1 LSGKPSGNTLAL
13 FYLNHRRVKIMFYRT
28 TRNLLAALL
37 LALLL
42 AVPGCKYFSKAAAD
56 QTADANKL
64 QDEADKL
71 ASKVDEA
78 YNQAT
83 QKEDAI
89 KAEKKAKSR
98 QQLND
103 EETAIFDQA
112 IADAKSAAEKYE
124 QASKLKIDEK
134 YKQYLDL
141 RAQLMRKEG
150 AHLSALKELP
160 TARKDTS
167 RQGQKTLRDK
177 QADIK
182 TRSDKLKKEVDDLRA
197 QADKMQKENGDKFK
211 AKTA

>member
-1 LSGKPSGNTLAL
+1 MLP
-13 FYLNHRRVKIMFYRT
+13 FT
-28 TRNLLAALL
+28 TRNFLAALF
-37 LALLL
+37 LALL
-42 AVPGCKYFSKAAAD
+42 ATSPGCKYLVKTGAD
-56 QTADANKL
+56 ETTQANKL
-64 QDEADKL
+64 QEEADQL

-89 KAEKKAKSR
+89 KAEKKAKTR

-103 EETAIFDQA
+103 EETSIFDQA
-112 IADAKSAAEKYE
+112 IADAKSAADKYE

-150 AHLSALKELP
+150 AHLAALKELP
-160 TARKDTS
+160 NARKDTS
-167 RQGQKTLRDK
+167 VEGQRTLRDK

-182 TRSDKLKKEVDDLRA
+182 VRSDKLKKEVDDLKT
-197 QADKMQKENGDKFK
+197 QAEKMQKENGDKFK
-211 AKTA
+211 VKSA